1 MVLIKAVDLFF
12 QFIYLMVVARVFLSW
27 VPSAANSGIGR
38 FIFQVT
44 EPILEPFRMLFS
56 RFISKGPG
64 LYLDFSPVAALFVL
78 EIVRRLLLNFLIRMS
93 F

>member
-1 MVLIKAVDLFF
+1 V
-12 QFIYLMVVARVFLSW
+12 
-27 VPSAANSGIGR
+27 
-38 FIFQVT
+38 
-44 EPILEPFRMLFS
+44 LFS